1 MYFKHTPV
9 SKRKIIGEQ
18 GKNRNMKEK
27 LILLSSSAVLATLG
41 SEEML

>member
-27 LILLSSSAVLATLG
+27 LILLSSAVLATLG

>member
-27 LILLSSSAVLATLG
+27 LILLSSAVLATLG
-41 SEEML
+41 SMEML